1 MRESGLPEPTAPYR
15 LGPGAGYA
23 GSPRQ
28 QQNGA
33 VPPVPAEQQQ
43 EQQDWA
49 QPAMEQQQA
58 QALAVLDA
66 SLEQLWAAAPVGTLV
81 VVVTG
86 QGDTTYGR

>member
-1 MRESGLPEPTAPYR
+1 
-15 LGPGAGYA
+15 
-23 GSPRQ
+23 
-28 QQNGA
+28 
-33 VPPVPAEQQQ
+33 
-43 EQQDWA
+43 
-49 QPAMEQQQA
+49 MEQQQA